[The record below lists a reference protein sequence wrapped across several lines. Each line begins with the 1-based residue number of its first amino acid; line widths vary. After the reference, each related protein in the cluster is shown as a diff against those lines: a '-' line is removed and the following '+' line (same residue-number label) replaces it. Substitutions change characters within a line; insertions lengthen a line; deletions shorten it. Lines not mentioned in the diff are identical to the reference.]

1 MTSGGITAVV
11 ETMYDGFAA
20 GDIARAVSVV
30 HPDVEWIE
38 MFPYEG
44 VYRGRDALLA
54 LFERV
59 SGISTST
66 TCRSTNGSST
76 ASRVAVLGRYR
87 VRRKGRSA
95 VYESRFVHLFWV
107 EDGRVVKYEQV
118 CDRRTAHL
126 VL

>member
-11 ETMYDGFAA
+11 ETMYDGFAE

-59 SGISTST
+59 SQDFDLYDMSFDEWVVDRE
-66 TCRSTNGSST
+66 C
-76 ASRVAVLGRYR
+76 VAVLGRYR

-95 VYESRFVHLFWV
+95 VYESRFVHLFWL

>member
-1 MTSGGITAVV
+1 MTIVEVV
-11 ETMYDGFAA
+11 KTMYDGFAA
-20 GDIARAVSVV
+20 GDISRAVSVV

-44 VYRGRDALLA
+44 VYRGQDALLA

-59 SGISTST
+59 SQDFDRYDMSFDDWIVDSE
-66 TCRSTNGSST
+66 
-76 ASRVAVLGRYR
+76 RVAVLGRYR
-87 VRRKGRSA
+87 VRRKGRTDI
-95 VYESRFVHLFWV
+95 YESRFVHLFWV
-107 EDGRVVKYEQV
+107 QQGKVVKYEQV